1 MNYFVPIVDKK
12 EIGEDDEDEYQ
23 FFHSIQFTNAF
34 VLKINQLV
42 KQARISLLDNA
53 PNYIVGYVIQKS
65 TEKSF

>member
-42 KQARISLLDNA
+42 KQVRISLLDNG
-53 PNYIVGYVIQKS
+53 PNYIVGCLIQKS
-65 TEKSF
+65 EEISF